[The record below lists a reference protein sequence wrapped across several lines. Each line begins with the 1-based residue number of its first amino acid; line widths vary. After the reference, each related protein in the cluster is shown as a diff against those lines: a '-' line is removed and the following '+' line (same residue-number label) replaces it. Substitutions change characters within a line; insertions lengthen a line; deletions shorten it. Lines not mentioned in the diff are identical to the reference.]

1 MSEMSCPKI
10 LYEGNDQ
17 DAERQFWAK
26 FLTLGF
32 DLIVVF
38 KVQKTMW
45 TKCLAIR
52 YDTRGM
58 IKLQRDNFRQ
68 NVLP

>member
-10 LYEGNDQ
+10 LYEGSDQ

-26 FLTLGF
+26 FLALGF
-32 DLIVVF
+32 DVIVVI

-45 TKCLAIR
+45 TKCLVIR